1 MEKYYPAV
9 FLSESD
15 GRYSVTFPDLPEAM
29 TYGENFEDAMEM
41 AEECLGLCLEGRR
54 EDNEKIPE
62 PCFDGIETS
71 KDEVLVAVKFDS
83 LEFNKKYNNK
93 SVRKSVTIPSW
104 LNDLAEKNN
113 VNFSNVLQNALMK
126 FLNL

>member
-1 MEKYYPAV
+1 MEKYYPAI
-9 FLSESD
+9 FLNESD

-29 TYGENFEDAMEM
+29 TCGDNFENAMEM

-54 EDNEKIPE
+54 EDHEEIPE

-71 KDEVLVAVKFDS
+71 KDEILVAVKFNS

-113 VNFSNVLQNALMK
+113 VNFSNVLQNALIK
-126 FLNL
+126 LLNL

>member
-93 SVRKSVTIPSW
+93 SLRKSVTIPSW